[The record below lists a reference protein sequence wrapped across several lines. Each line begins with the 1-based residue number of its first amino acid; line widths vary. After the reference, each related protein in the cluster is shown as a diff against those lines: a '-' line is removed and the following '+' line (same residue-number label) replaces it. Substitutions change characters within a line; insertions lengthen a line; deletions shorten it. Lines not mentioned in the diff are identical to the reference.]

1 MRVSFIYHI
10 IFQQLLFHFPPQTVR
25 CNNFSSFSF
34 SRSKSVCNGSCHRR
48 RLQLILSCPL
58 LSLTRPTPPPPLPP
72 PLHSTPLFPP
82 LPHQPQFK
90 TIDPRAT
97 RKNRRIRKVFC
108 NLLLRSDPVL
118 GGTKGG
124 ILSFRVLDLKRIA
137 EEREEE
143 EKGGRM
149 GSAWRNAKRA
159 LGLNLCVHVPRPMG
173 DEEDDM
179 VRRGVSAEG
188 LRASDAAATA
198 SPSPRSSMHASQ
210 IISRTSSTPTPSS
223 DGLRMPKS
231 GSRSSKV

>member
-1 MRVSFIYHI
+1 
-10 IFQQLLFHFPPQTVR
+10 
-25 CNNFSSFSF
+25 
-34 SRSKSVCNGSCHRR
+34 
-48 RLQLILSCPL
+48 
-58 LSLTRPTPPPPLPP
+58 
-72 PLHSTPLFPP
+72 
-82 LPHQPQFK
+82 
-90 TIDPRAT
+90 
-97 RKNRRIRKVFC
+97 
-108 NLLLRSDPVL
+108 
-118 GGTKGG
+118 
-124 ILSFRVLDLKRIA
+124 
-137 EEREEE
+137 
-143 EKGGRM
+143 M

-231 GSRSSKV
+231 GSRSSKVWFLYIFLCFSTEDFFLFFGSFGARTKLICFSPVILLWKAHLSVVHSMPIHILPFTISYRNLLVTFFFLFLNSLQGTFKHWLWRWSSLLAFALIDLSIIFFPFEDQFSLPNQKGKPYHIFFFY